1 MKTYPVGSD
10 AFTPC
15 GTDTHECTHILK
27 IDLGNIIEIVL
38 FSFGGDYGMRQK
50 YRLEDD
56 TALASGSVSF
66 SPIHAYQG

>member
-27 IDLGNIIEIVL
+27 IDLGNVIEIVL
-38 FSFGGDYGMRQK
+38 FSFGGK
-50 YRLEDD
+50 LP
-56 TALASGSVSF
+56 S
-66 SPIHAYQG
+66 